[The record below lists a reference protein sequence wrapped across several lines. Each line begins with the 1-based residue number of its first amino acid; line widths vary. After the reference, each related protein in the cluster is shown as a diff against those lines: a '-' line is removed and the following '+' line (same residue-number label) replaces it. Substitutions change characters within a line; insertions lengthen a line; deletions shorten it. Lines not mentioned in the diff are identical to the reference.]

1 MTKCRCYNCTRFI
14 TQNFPFSAFDT
25 VDWVTGRTSSML
37 ITPAPTIAEGS
48 FLGSHCTTWSNFY
61 KTGHLN
67 KNQSTTNFSLL
78 PILSAISEN
87 KWSKYLNFYQH
98 SAPTLVTASRLLFSV
113 SSNMI
118 DLKRFAMG
126 KMTLSML
133 RSSITTLCHASR
145 YYLLFHRED
154 CLSPTCTRQNCH
166 VLCIKY
172 YRKIQK
178 CDISWALWHFS
189 HLLQK

>member
-1 MTKCRCYNCTRFI
+1 MSLLQLYTFYNTELPIQCFWHCRLSDRKDIQHVNNTCSNNCWRF
-14 TQNFPFSAFDT
+14 FF
-25 VDWVTGRTSSML
+25 
-37 ITPAPTIAEGS
+37 
-48 FLGSHCTTWSNFY
+48 GSHCTTWSNFY